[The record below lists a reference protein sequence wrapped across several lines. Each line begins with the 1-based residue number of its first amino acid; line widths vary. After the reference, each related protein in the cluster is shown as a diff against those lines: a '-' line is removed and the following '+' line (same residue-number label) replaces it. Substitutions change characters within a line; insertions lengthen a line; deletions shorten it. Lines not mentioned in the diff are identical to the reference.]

1 MKLRIEFPEDIAKER
16 VEEAKEWESSHKD
29 LKKASGKEQPLVWEA
44 EEYHAP
50 EKIKKI
56 GTEVVLETEYTKVV
70 LHSDEVKKILKL
82 FEE

>member
-16 VEEAKEWESSHKD
+16 IEEAKEWESAHED

-50 EKIKKI
+50 EKIKRI
-56 GTEVVLETEYTKVV
+56 GNEVVLETEYTKVI

-82 FEE
+82 FEK